1 MKKIFLSLSILSL
14 CLLSTPTLAQGLSI
28 TVLQK
33 GSGDPVQGATV
44 VLKNNG
50 YTITDDNGVALFEFI
65 RPNNANTLDDLKIL
79 NQGYQTLEQT
89 IAGNPTSLEIY
100 LKPNLA
106 ELEGLEVVEERVQ
119 EKTSKIVLSAQ
130 ELRNAPG
137 SQGDPLK
144 VLQSLPGV
152 VAASGSGSGQV
163 YMRGS
168 AAEDNQ
174 YWVDGL
180 PLGYLYHWGGVQSV
194 INPSLVSDFNVFLGG
209 FPVEYGDTLGGV
221 IDVKLRAPKTD
232 RIHTNLHIGT
242 YESSFLVEGPI
253 GESGKDSFYLA
264 ARRSYIDLVFSPETL
279 TKLSAGDSKD
289 SITQVPKFY
298 DIQGL
303 YRHETNDGYID
314 VQYFK
319 ARDQLGA
326 VLKDATV
333 TDPQLAGD
341 LNFDMQSETYG
352 INWKKQWNEQWSQ
365 HVRAGVEKTSARVN
379 FGTDPYGDPFY
390 SNFKA
395 TTTFLFPSVTWE
407 EKDTSIKLGLD
418 YQHFNAPLSFYV
430 AVEPSNQAPTP
441 GGFTSLTKHKVDG
454 TFDGTLYTPYIKH
467 TQQWNDKWKTS
478 VGVRHTSSK
487 YDHGIGKAQTSLNAL
502 SPRLSAEYQQNEDR
516 TWLFSWGDYFQS
528 PQGFEI
534 LDGFGNPQLQYIWSE
549 HRILGV
555 EQKINDIWSVKAE
568 IYHKPMSDLVI
579 STNNPVPPANYT
591 NKGEGEAYG
600 FDLFIKRKYEGR
612 KLGWLSYSWAKST
625 RKNLQTGKT
634 TKFAGDQP
642 HTLTAVWGQP
652 FGGSWSDWDWGFKF
666 QAHSGLPYTKVIGR
680 VQEAGTSR
688 WLPVYGEYNADR
700 LPLYAKLD
708 VRVSKEV
715 LYDTWK
721 MKYVFDVQNVTFRQN
736 VSGYDYEDDFS
747 NFNNPTKVSNDLFL
761 PFFGIEAEF

>member
-1 MKKIFLSLSILSL
+1 MKKITQFLHVLSVCFFASQ
-14 CLLSTPTLAQGLSI
+14 SFAQELRI

-50 YTITDDNGVALFEFI
+50 YTTTDDNGVALFEFI
-65 RPNNANTLDDLKIL
+65 QPTNANTLDDLKIL

-89 IAGNPTSLEIY
+89 IAGNPTSLKIY

-137 SQGDPLK
+137 SQGDPIK

-152 VAASGSGSGQV
+152 VAANGSGSGQV

-168 AAEDNQ
+168 DTQDNQ
-174 YWVDGL
+174 YWVDNM

-194 INPSLVSDFNVFLGG
+194 INPALVSDINIFLGG
-209 FPVEYGDTLGGV
+209 FPVEYSDSIGGV
-221 IDVKLRAPKTD
+221 VDVKLRTPKTD
-232 RIHTNLHIGT
+232 RIHTNLHLGT
-242 YESSFLVEGPI
+242 YESSILIEGPI
-253 GESGKDSFYLA
+253 GDSGKDSFYLA
-264 ARRSYIDLVFSPETL
+264 GRRSYIDLAFSPETL
-279 TKLSAGDSKD
+279 TKLSAGDSKNT
-289 SITQVPKFY
+289 IVQVPKFY

-303 YRHETNDGYID
+303 YRHETNKGSVD

-319 ARDQLGA
+319 ARDQLGI
-326 VLKDATV
+326 VLNDALV
-333 TDPQLAGD
+333 TDPAAAGD
-341 LNFDMQSETYG
+341 LKVDQQSQTFG
-352 INWKKQWNEQWSQ
+352 INWKEQWSQ
-365 HVRAGVEKTSARVN
+365 HWSQHITAGVLDTSTY
-379 FGTDPYGDPFY
+379 FQIGSDPYGDPFFTDVKSTSY
-390 SNFKA
+390 
-395 TTTFLFPSVTWE
+395 FLLPSLTWE
-407 EKDTSIKLGLD
+407 KQDAAIKMGLE
-418 YQHFNAPLSFYV
+418 YWQYYAPLELYIS
-430 AVEPSNQAPTP
+430 APPSNEAPTP
-441 GGFTSLTKHKVDG
+441 GGFTAQPKHKVSS
-454 TFDGTLYTPYIKH
+454 TFKGSIYTPYLKH
-467 TQQWNDKWKTS
+467 TKQWNDQWKTS
-478 VGVRHTSSK
+478 LGVRYS
-487 YDHGIGKAQTSLNAL
+487 YMEFDHGADKAKTNLGAT
-502 SPRLSAEYQQNEDR
+502 SPRFSAEYQQSEDR
-516 TWLFSWGDYFQS
+516 LFLFSWGNYFQS
-528 PQGFEI
+528 PQGYEI

-568 IYHKPMSDLVI
+568 IYHKPMRDLVV
-579 STNNPVPPANYT
+579 STNNPVPPNNYI

-642 HTLTAVWGQP
+642 HTLTAVWGEP

-680 VQEAGTSR
+680 VQEAGTGR